1 MKQTSIKARYLVN
14 LAAALLLFALA
25 VVIGMTGGSTMKLK
39 ITPSLWQCSYLIIM
53 AASLNLVLGFLGQ
66 LSLGHCGFMA
76 VGAYAASL
84 FSLALQRAGFYT
96 EKSGPAF
103 MLVLLLSFLIA
114 GASAALLGLLVGIPA
129 LRLKGDYLAIITLG
143 FGMIIVNLINN
154 LPFCGQ
160 QGLSQGSA
168 SSALYA
174 TGLGFSN
181 DEKMQY
187 LWVAALVVILCMTVM
202 FMFVRSKYGRCI
214 RAIRDNEIAAAA
226 SGINVSYYKV
236 MTFTISAFFAGITG
250 TLYACCNAS
259 LSTTSFAF
267 TNGSILNSVFIVVMV
282 VVGGMGS
289 LTGSVIAAVVLFLLN
304 YTIKNGAWVA
314 ALPAFLQNVFTY
326 PMLVYSIALIVV
338 IMFRPR
344 GIMGS
349 REFAL
354 CDIPKWPAW
363 ISSYFASR
371 GLEKSAKKEAAN
383 HG

>member
-1 MKQTSIKARYLVN
+1 MRKTNIKLRYLVN
-14 LAAALLLFALA
+14 FIAILLLFAI
-25 VVIGMTGGSTMKLK
+25 VVAMGMAGGNTMKLK
-39 ITPSLWQCSYLIIM
+39 ITPSIWQCSYLIIM

-76 VGAYAASL
+76 VGAYTAAL
-84 FSLALQRAGFYT
+84 ISLAFQRAGFYT
-96 EKSGPAF
+96 AKAGPAF
-103 MLVLLLSFLIA
+103 LIVLLISIVAAGIA
-114 GASAALLGLLVGIPA
+114 AALLGLLVGIPA

-143 FGMIIVNLINN
+143 FGMIIVNVINN

-181 DEKMQY
+181 DEKMKY
-187 LWVAALVVILCMTVM
+187 LWVAALMIVLCMTAM
-202 FMFVRSKYGRCI
+202 FMFVRSKYGRAI
-214 RAIRDNEIAAAA
+214 RAIRDNEIAASA

-236 MTFTISAFFAGITG
+236 LTFTISAFFAGITG
-250 TLYACCNAS
+250 ALYACCNAA
-259 LSTTSFAF
+259 LATTSFAF

-326 PMLVYSIALIVV
+326 PMLVYSIALIIV

-349 REFAL
+349 REFSL
-354 CDIPKWPAW
+354 CDIPKWPGW
-363 ISSYFASR
+363 I
-371 GLEKSAKKEAAN
+371 KSWLSARRTGKAVEKEAKS
-383 HG
+383 HV